1 MTCTPVIVPQA
12 VPLYEDRVKASVGDP
27 EAAAAGVAVVTATA
41 GTAQAAPFTRVRR
54 PTPFSVGMLQPSL
67 RVMVRVVVGFFM
79 QYSDVLG
86 DQDASHRGDTPA
98 PRRNWKADRRGSGS
112 FSERIR

>member
-1 MTCTPVIVPQA
+1 MVRLTCTPEIVPQA

-41 GTAQAAPFTRVRR
+41 GTAHAAPLTRVRR
-54 PTPFSVGMLQPSL
+54 PTPFSAGMLQPSL
-67 RVMVRVVVGFFM
+67 RAMVWGVVGFFM

-86 DQDASHRGDTPA
+86 DQDGSHRGDSSA
-98 PRRNWKADRRGSGS
+98 P
-112 FSERIR
+112 